1 MTIIENANKAAE
13 QFNEA
18 MASLF
23 PSYMANAVAS
33 TNLGG
38 ALVISFANV
47 ASVDDAPNK
56 IIMNATGHMRFMMH
70 LSDNIGKTLADGSPV
85 EIELLTW
92 AIPYKSEV
100 IKYRKIKGKS
110 PEEAM
115 QKLFKWFEKNAEAIH
130 NL

>member
-23 PSYMANAVAS
+23 PSYLAKAVVS

-38 ALVISFANV
+38 ALVITFANV
-47 ASVDDAPNK
+47 ASIEDAPNK
-56 IIMNATGHMRFMMH
+56 ILMNASGYMRFMMH
-70 LSDNIGKTLADGSPV
+70 LSDNKGKTLADGSPV

-92 AIPYKSEV
+92 SIPYKSTV
-100 IKYRKIKGKS
+100 IKYRKVKGKS
-110 PEEAM
+110 PEEAV
-115 QKLFKWFEKNAEAIH
+115 QKLLKWFEKNAEAIRS
-130 NL
+130 L

>member
-1 MTIIENANKAAE
+1 MNITEKANKAAE
-13 QFNEA
+13 QFNVS
-18 MASLF
+18 MAELF
-23 PSYMANAVAS
+23 PSYMAKAVVS

-56 IIMNATGHMRFMMH
+56 ILMNASGYIRFMMH
-70 LSDNIGKTLADGSPV
+70 LTDGRGKTLTDTSPV

-92 AIPYKSEV
+92 SIPYKSEL

-115 QKLFKWFEKNAEAIH
+115 QKLFKWFEKNAEAIR